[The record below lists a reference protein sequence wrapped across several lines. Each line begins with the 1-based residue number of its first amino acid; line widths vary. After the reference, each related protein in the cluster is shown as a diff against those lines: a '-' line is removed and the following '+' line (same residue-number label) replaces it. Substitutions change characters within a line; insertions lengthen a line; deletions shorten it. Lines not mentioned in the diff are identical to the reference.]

1 MHFQAKNTLKN
12 KSYDNIKQT
21 LKLVALTSLRP
32 HLFAKK
38 YFYFEKWISRKLI
51 IFQCFVVL

>member
-21 LKLVALTSLRP
+21 LKLVALTSLKP
-32 HLFAKK
+32 HLFVRK
-38 YFYFEKWISRKLI
+38 YFYFEK
-51 IFQCFVVL
+51 